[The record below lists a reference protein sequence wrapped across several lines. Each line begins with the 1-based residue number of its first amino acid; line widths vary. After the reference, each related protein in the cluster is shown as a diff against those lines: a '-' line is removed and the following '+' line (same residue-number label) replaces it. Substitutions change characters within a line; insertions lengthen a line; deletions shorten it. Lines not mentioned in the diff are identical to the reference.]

1 MDVAKVKAVI
11 LEAAGNPGSGVI
23 ADYADLLSEAV
34 VNAFAEKKAKT
45 ESQVR
50 ELRIVKPDESR

>member
-11 LEAAGNPGSGVI
+11 LEAAGNPESGVI

-45 ESQVR
+45 EQQVR
-50 ELRIVKPDESR
+50 ELRVVKPDEQR